1 MKNFWKYIFP
11 GVFGLLI
18 YTSIRIVTDTM
29 TKEPFWERSVRQNLI
44 EIIFTL
50 ALGYLM
56 HYLLHYFIM
65 QFNKRK
71 ESFSLQQVLLEFS
84 IITIVCIAT
93 INPAVFLI
101 HYLAGIPNEIAD
113 MAIANILV
121 VLYALLYYSIVR
133 GNNLVRS
140 YIDQKTQIERLR
152 SEGLQTELKFLKA
165 QYHPHFLFNALNT
178 IYFQMDES
186 VCDAKLTVEKF
197 SELLRYQLYDQQ
209 QLVPVEQEWQH
220 LQNFIH
226 LQKIRASDKLTLHVH
241 FDEGLKAEKIYPL
254 LLLPFVEN
262 AFKYVEGNNDIKI
275 EARKDGNWLHFI
287 VQNAVPMKQNTSR
300 EGIGLENLHRRLE
313 LLYPGMHYF
322 SAKNTMINFIAEL
335 KLQSHQ

>member
-11 GVFGLLI
+11 GLFGLLI
-18 YTSIRIVTDTM
+18 YTSIRVVTDTM
-29 TKEPFWERSVRQNLI
+29 TKEPFWERSIRQNLI
-44 EIIFTL
+44 EIVSTL

-56 HYLLHYFIM
+56 HYLLHYFIS

-71 ESFSLQQVLLEFS
+71 ESFLLQQVLMEF
-84 IITIVCIAT
+84 IIISMVSIAT

-101 HYLAGIPNEIAD
+101 HYLAGIPNELAD

-121 VLYALLYYSIVR
+121 VLYALLYYAIVR
-133 GNNLVRS
+133 GNNLVKS
-140 YIDQKTQIERLR
+140 YIGQKTQIERLR

-186 VCDAKLTVEKF
+186 VPDAKQTVEKF
-197 SELLRYQLYDQQ
+197 SDLLRYQLYDQQ
-209 QLVPVEQEWQH
+209 QLVSVEQEWQH

-226 LQKIRASDKLTLHVH
+226 LQKMRASDKLSLRVQ
-241 FDEGLKAEKIYPL
+241 FDECLKSEKIYPL

-262 AFKYVEGNNDIKI
+262 AFKYVAGRNVLCI
-275 EARKDGNWLHFI
+275 EAKKVEAWLHFR
-287 VQNAVPMKQNTSR
+287 VQNSIPIKTAVQSG
-300 EGIGLENLHRRLE
+300 GIGLENLQRRLQ
-313 LLYPGMHYF
+313 LLYAGKHFF
-322 SAKNTMINFIAEL
+322 STTKTGDNFIAEL
-335 KLQSHQ
+335 KLQLS